1 MSFRATGTPC
11 SGPLWRPARISLSAS
26 DASSSARWA
35 VTVIKEFVSSAS
47 IRPSNALTT
56 STGERCLAKSSLERP
71 ASERGR
77 SAYWAKPSLLRGWTC
92 AVSHSVRVRF
102 RYHRRV
108 ISRARKT
115 FSRFDRRVWLLLFAM
130 LAFRFGH
137 GLYFPFSSIYFHN
150 VLGIPLSLVGVGLAV
165 FATASVL
172 SGLVAGPLTDRY
184 GRKPVMLT
192 ALAGSSASF
201 FAFSLV
207 GGFAGYLAVSAAHG
221 FVGWSMFEA
230 SRNAMVADVTPLGM
244 RSRAYGLVR
253 VGGNVGWALGPMVAG
268 LVSAAAGGSGGVYPR
283 LFIGTS
289 VLTALVALVLAL
301 TISESRPVLKESA
314 ENTEAPGRLRAALSD
329 GPFLVLLGVGISL
342 YYVFTQDWQA
352 LPIYAKNFVGVADG
366 QIGFF
371 LGANGLMVILF
382 QLPVSYLIDRGSRVV
397 ALLAGSV
404 LFAASAA
411 TLLLSDSFW
420 GILLAFVLFF
430 TLAEMVLEVAGASLA
445 AELAPVRLRGT
456 YLALFGTCFGVACGF
471 SPIVAGTLLQ
481 AELPG
486 VIWIIQIAT
495 ATCAAAGLIILAAL
509 RSKSRQHPAISNI
522 EKAEG

>member
-1 MSFRATGTPC
+1 MMSFRATGTPC
-11 SGPLWRPARISLSAS
+11 SGPLWRPARISLSAR
-26 DASSSARWA
+26 DAPSIARSA
-35 VTVIKEFVSSAS
+35 VTVMKEFVSSAS

-56 STGERCLAKSSLERP
+56 STGERRLARSSLERP

-77 SAYWAKPSLLRGWTC
+77 SASCAKPLLLRGWTC
-92 AVSHSVRVRF
+92 AVSHSVGVCF
-102 RYHRRV
+102 RYYRWV
-108 ISRARKT
+108 IPRATKMLSRL
-115 FSRFDRRVWLLLFAM
+115 DRRVWLLLFAM

-172 SGLVAGPLTDRY
+172 SGVVAGPLTDRY

-207 GGFAGYLAVSAAHG
+207 GGFAGYFAVSAGHG

-268 LVSAAAGGSGGVYPR
+268 LISAATGGSGDVYPK
-283 LFIGTS
+283 LFVGTS
-289 VLTALVALVLAL
+289 LLTATVAIALAL
-301 TISESRPVLKESA
+301 GIRESRPQASESKERTGSS
-314 ENTEAPGRLRAALSD
+314 GRLRTAFSD
-329 GPFLVLLGVGISL
+329 GPFVVLLGVGVLL
-342 YYVFTQDWQA
+342 YYIFTQDWQA

-397 ALLAGSV
+397 ALFAGAA
-404 LFAASAA
+404 LFAVSAA
-411 TLLLSDSFW
+411 TLLLSESFL
-420 GILLAFVLFF
+420 GIFVAFVLFF

-445 AELAPVRLRGT
+445 AELAPARLRGT
-456 YLALFGTCFGVACGF
+456 YLGLFGACFGVACGF
-471 SPIVAGTLLQ
+471 SPIVAGTLLG
-481 AELPG
+481 ARLPAL
-486 VIWIIQIAT
+486 IWTIQLV
-495 ATCAAAGLIILAAL
+495 AAAFAAVGLGVLASL
-509 RSKSRQHPAISNI
+509 RRRRSVTGA
-522 EKAEG
+522 

>member
-1 MSFRATGTPC
+1 
-11 SGPLWRPARISLSAS
+11 
-26 DASSSARWA
+26 
-35 VTVIKEFVSSAS
+35 
-47 IRPSNALTT
+47 
-56 STGERCLAKSSLERP
+56 
-71 ASERGR
+71 
-77 SAYWAKPSLLRGWTC
+77 
-92 AVSHSVRVRF
+92 
-102 RYHRRV
+102 
-108 ISRARKT
+108 
-115 FSRFDRRVWLLLFAM
+115 LLFAM

-150 VLGIPLSLVGVGLAV
+150 VLGIPLSLVGAGLAV

-207 GGFAGYLAVSAAHG
+207 SGFAGYLAVSAAHG

-230 SRNAMVADVTPLGM
+230 SRNAMVADVTPLSM

-268 LVSAAAGGSGGVYPR
+268 LVSAAAGSSGGVYPK

-289 VLTALVALVLAL
+289 VLTVLVALVLAL
-301 TISESRPVLKESA
+301 TINESRPVLKEPLESVGTPA
-314 ENTEAPGRLRAALSD
+314 RLSAALSD
-329 GPFLVLLGVGISL
+329 GPFLVLLGVGVLL

-352 LPIYAKNFVGVADG
+352 LPVYAKNFVGVTDG

-382 QLPVSYLIDRGSRVV
+382 QLPVSYLIDRGSRVI
-397 ALLAGSV
+397 ALLAGAA

-411 TLLLSDSFW
+411 TLLLSESFL
-420 GILLAFVLFF
+420 GIIIAFVLFF

-445 AELAPVRLRGT
+445 AELAPARLRGT
-456 YLALFGTCFGVACGF
+456 YLGLFGACFGVACGF
-471 SPIVAGTLLQ
+471 SPVVAGTLLG
-481 AELPG
+481 AGLPDL
-486 VIWIIQIAT
+486 IWAIQLA
-495 ATCAAAGLIILAAL
+495 AAVCAAVGLSVLAYL
-509 RSKSRQHPAISNI
+509 RWRHSVTDA
-522 EKAEG
+522 